1 MPCRQNSDISPSE
14 ATLKLFCL
22 LLFSGKEYSL
32 SELVKVM
39 ECSRQSIGRMM
50 DKIDASGK
58 GVVHSAKRDG
68 QRWYKLKMPQ
78 GSRPHVYLEPHELE
92 RMALCRD
99 LMRHLLPVSVHGD
112 LIGTDAK
119 AATLLQ
125 NYEEREKVLQRK
137 GHSAVKGQIDY
148 SDSEAVL
155 RGLCEAMDK
164 GVVCSVRYH
173 APNRPEP
180 NDYDFLPS
188 RIVGYREALYVRG
201 WKITEKGK
209 PEIIAP
215 RLLAIH
221 RMVSVSPTRRSFS
234 SEALANL
241 PPLEETGYFGLIT
254 GAPFRV
260 IARFSQSSAT
270 YAKERK
276 WGAEQSVTPCDAG
289 RVEVRFIAQSEVEVV
304 KWILGFGRDAE
315 LIAPAHLRRQVS
327 DELDDARVQYNELKI
342 GLEN

>member
-32 SELVKVM
+32 SELANVM

-58 GVVHSAKRDG
+58 GVVHSTKRDG
-68 QRWYKLKMPQ
+68 QRWYRLKMPQ

-99 LMRHLLPVSVHGD
+99 LIGHLLPVSLHED
-112 LIGTDAK
+112 LIATDAK

-137 GHSAVKGQIDY
+137 GHSAVKGHIDY

-155 RGLCEAMDK
+155 RILCEAMDK

-209 PEIIAP
+209 PEILAP
-215 RLLAIH
+215 RLFAIH

-234 SEALANL
+234 PKELANL

-254 GAPFRV
+254 GTPFRV
-260 IARFSQSSAT
+260 VARFSQASAT
-270 YAKERK
+270 YVKERN
-276 WGAEQSVTPCDAG
+276 WGAEQSVAPCNAD
-289 RVEVRFIAQSEVEVV
+289 RIEVSFIAQSEVEVV
-304 KWILGFGRDAE
+304 KWILGFGCDAE
-315 LIAPAHLRRQVS
+315 IVEPAHLRKQVS
-327 DELDDARVQYNELKI
+327 DELDAARAQYSI
-342 GLEN
+342 